1 MNKCPKCGTE
11 FEGTFCPECGEKF
24 SESKKCPKCGNECA
38 GGVKFCPA
46 CGYDFYGKKEQATPA
61 APAAPAAGAAGAK
74 KAAEFS
80 EHAKAPF
87 GKLHKILNWL
97 PALLFA
103 LFSALTFAFFAAPVA
118 VMTDG
123 GLGELLGGGSMSES
137 FGNMYSA
144 YSGQI
149 TDLPLKGCGVAAMVF
164 AVLSIVPV
172 VCAAVFLLVRY
183 LSASD
188 GSSVRVNAF
197 ARAKRAVSK
206 SAEIYS
212 YVIYIVFVIISAVI
226 MGKTGEAD
234 EGAGLLSAGAGTIL
248 LMVFPLVF
256 AAIALGGKLFDRL
269 YILNHFP
276 ELATKKIEP
285 LPAIPYTGKEPA
297 SPENIEKPSRKSSPA
312 YNEKVLQNYLR
323 FRRLSILLSLFL
335 FVTSV
340 FLFFLFN
347 LNHNDNVSNSIQA
360 LLIILFIL
368 ACASLILFPHIKN
381 AKILNVNAKL
391 KSSFP
396 WCVIFWIIGVIMGL
410 IWFYN
415 INNAFYHQYWADMKG
430 FSLLASVVYPIL
442 AALSIYCIFVYCL
455 LFSAAKS
462 YRETFYG
469 STKYTDGMSMTAY
482 GKEFIEKQKAYLE
495 KIRRYEAYKP
505 VLTAH
510 KVSMD
515 KYNFEKSMCEAGEDY
530 RDKKARRAFWFRT
543 HKLATAGIALA
554 AAAVIT
560 IAVVLPVTV
569 TLPGGGLDGTYYA
582 YRSETYDEN
591 NYIIISGNT
600 WKDDDDMSGTLQR
613 NGDSLSF
620 TYDFFGS
627 TEELYSGTYISEG
640 VIQLKVSAVSTVYY
654 CVKGKVPPKE

>member
-24 SESKKCPKCGNECA
+24 SESKKCPQCGNECA

-61 APAAPAAGAAGAK
+61 APAAGAAGAK

-80 EHAKAPF
+80 EHAKATF

-164 AVLSIVPV
+164 AVLSIVLTAF
-172 VCAAVFLLVRY
+172 AAFTLLNRY
-183 LSASD
+183 LAASD
-188 GSSVRVNAF
+188 GSPVRVNAF
-197 ARAKRAVSK
+197 TRAKRAVLRG
-206 SAEIYS
+206 AEVYS
-212 YVIYIVFVIISAVI
+212 YVIYFIFVIISAVI

-269 YILNHFP
+269 YILNNFP
-276 ELATKKIEP
+276 ELATDGA
-285 LPAIPYTGKEPA
+285 LPAIPYTGKEPV
-297 SPENIEKPSRKSSPA
+297 SPEHVDEPALADSPA
-312 YNEKVLQNYLR
+312 YNEVVLQEFLR
-323 FRRLSILLSLFL
+323 MRRMSVLLPLL
-335 FVTSV
+335 MFV
-340 FLFFLFN
+340 
-347 LNHNDNVSNSIQA
+347 VSAVIWISMMIQSFVHHQDMPVPIQV
-360 LLIILFIL
+360 LIIILFIL
-368 ACASLILFPHIKN
+368 ACVGLILILRMKN
-381 AKILNVNAKL
+381 ANALNVSARL
-391 KSSFP
+391 RYLFP
-396 WCVIFWIIGVIMGL
+396 FCVILWAAGSLMPFWFTVL
-410 IWFYN
+410 DFQY
-415 INNAFYHQYWADMKG
+415 AFEGHSFNVPYI
-430 FSLLASVVYPIL
+430 SLLASVIYPIL
-442 AALSIYCIFVYCL
+442 VALSVICIVVFGL
-455 LFSAAKS
+455 LFFTAKE
-462 YRETFYG
+462 YRKAFYG

-482 GKEFIEKQKAYLE
+482 GKEFIEKQKAYLSE
-495 KIRRYEAYKP
+495 VSKYK
-505 VLTAH
+505 VYMA
-510 KVSMD
+510 KVRSYKSEVRKCD
-515 KYNFEKSMCEAGEDY
+515 FNKSMCDVGEDY
-530 RDKKARRAFWFRT
+530 HDKKARRAFWLRG
-543 HKLATAGIALA
+543 HKYVLAGIALA

-600 WKDDDDMSGTLQR
+600 WKDDDGMSGTLQR